1 MASRWLQISVLCYGS
16 CRGHAAR
23 RGAATGPRACLP
35 VTTAGDRAWDFA
47 DGGIR
52 VLGRPPSDPAVLRQ
66 TGSMGETAFYP
77 FLSGLGQPVAFSEGE
92 GGPRSR
98 CLAAPRAQRPST
110 PTHAQA
116 GPSIRP
122 TGRRS
127 GKASSESEAPQC
139 SRPQGLY
146 RGEPPGRPSTSRFE
160 TPQAQQWAVGLVRP
174 DEHSA
179 GRPHQPAP
187 VCELPA

>member
-1 MASRWLQISVLCYGS
+1 MASRWLQISLLCYGS

-35 VTTAGDRAWDFA
+35 VTTAGDRAWDFT

-77 FLSGLGQPVAFSEGE
+77 FLSGLGQPVALSEGE

-127 GKASSESEAPQC
+127 GKASSESEAHNAPGRRASIAANPQVSH
-139 SRPQGLY
+139 SRPVLKPAG
-146 RGEPPGRPSTSRFE
+146 S
-160 TPQAQQWAVGLVRP
+160 AVGCG
-174 DEHSA
+174 SGTA
-179 GRPHQPAP
+179 
-187 VCELPA
+187 

>member
-1 MASRWLQISVLCYGS
+1 
-16 CRGHAAR
+16 
-23 RGAATGPRACLP
+23 LP
-35 VTTAGDRAWDFA
+35 VTTAGDRAWDFT

-77 FLSGLGQPVAFSEGE
+77 FLSGLGQPVALSEGE

-127 GKASSESEAPQC
+127 GKASSESEAHNAPGRRASIAANPQVSH
-139 SRPQGLY
+139 SRPVLKPAG
-146 RGEPPGRPSTSRFE
+146 S
-160 TPQAQQWAVGLVRP
+160 AVGCGSGTAWWTLRRAAPPACPSVRTT
-174 DEHSA
+174 
-179 GRPHQPAP
+179 RLT
-187 VCELPA
+187 C